1 MGTDGAIEVRGG
13 QAYLINADMECEA
26 VFSVA
31 CDRQIFQDFVEHIEG
46 KTTAILTADDVF
58 AVTEASL
65 LARQSADE
73 GRVMTFGS

>member
-13 QAYLINADMECEA
+13 QVYLINAGTEGE
-26 VFSVA
+26 VVLPLA

-46 KTTAILTADDVF
+46 KTTAILTPEDVF
-58 AVTEASL
+58 AVTEACL

-73 GRVMTFGS
+73 GRVVKFER